1 MVNNMAFSSGKKE
14 DGIVFG
20 NAYDKYGSTNPVV
33 KYLMR
38 GFDQSLD
45 HYISQTGVKEFHEI
59 GCGEGYGVLKYAKKG
74 FETRGSDFSS
84 EVISLAK
91 ENAAEQAV
99 SADIF
104 SVKSIYDLKV
114 DSDASKLIVCCEVL
128 EHLENPVAGLE
139 KLKEVAQEYV
149 ILSVPSE
156 PLWRILNLVRFKYIS
171 DLGNTPGHLNHWSRS
186 RFINLVSDY
195 FEVLSVSS
203 PTPWTMLLC
212 RVKK

>member
-1 MVNNMAFSSGKKE
+1 MAFSSGRKE

-20 NAYDKYGSTNPVV
+20 NAYDKYGSKNPVV

-38 GFDQSLD
+38 GFDQSLER
-45 HYISQTGVKEFHEI
+45 YISQTGVKEFHEI
-59 GCGEGYGVLKYAKKG
+59 GCGEGYWVLKYASKG

-91 ENAAEQAV
+91 ENAAEQGAITN
-99 SADIF
+99 IF
-104 SVKSIYDLKV
+104 SVKSIYDLKA
-114 DSDASKLIVCCEVL
+114 DSDASQLIVCCEVL
-128 EHLENPVAGLE
+128 EHLENPVLGLE

-156 PLWRILNLVRFKYIS
+156 PLWRILNLVRFKYIR
-171 DLGNTPGHLNHWSRS
+171 DFGNTPGHLNHWSRS
-186 RFINLVSDY
+186 SFINLVSDY
-195 FEVLSVSS
+195 FDVLSVSS

-212 RVKK
+212 RAKKDS